1 MVKKMDTG
9 FRELAQQVCEVTQPF
24 LAMRGVKG
32 ATEFRTPLIK
42 VSCKFK
48 FVVWRNAQR
57 KLALYCGETR
67 PPLHSLSCGGQ
78 RIFCDERCG
87 EMRRSETST
96 SCTTL
101 IGSEIFPCL
110 FPSSCYVCS
119 CSALSE
125 SVLGSTSNLSGERN
139 LLVRN

>member
-1 MVKKMDTG
+1 MDTG

-32 ATEFRTPLIK
+32 ATEFRTSLIIK

-67 PPLHSLSCGGQ
+67 PPRLHSRVAASA
-78 RIFCDERCG
+78 FSVMSDV
-87 EMRRSETST
+87 MR
-96 SCTTL
+96 
-101 IGSEIFPCL
+101 
-110 FPSSCYVCS
+110 
-119 CSALSE
+119 
-125 SVLGSTSNLSGERN
+125 
-139 LLVRN
+139 